1 MLASV
6 VPGMAALVTS
16 ELERLPGAHVTGT
29 GFDGRSD
36 LILLDVGRGGRE
48 GLWSLR
54 TIEDLLVETGRTDR
68 SSGDSAAGMAS
79 RLWRPESVQKALS
92 AWAADVRP
100 LSGVMTYRVIARVL
114 QERSFPRTE
123 LRNGLGQAI
132 ARDKPRWKVADP
144 AQLEVWASEYA
155 PGRLVAGLRLSDA
168 SLRPRAGQATER
180 PGSVRPTVAAMLV
193 SLAGEP
199 RDVLLDPCC
208 GGGTILGEALAAG
221 WPAAAGIDIDPEAVE
236 LARRNVPGAGVVP
249 GDARGIDLPDESVD
263 AVVSRLPS
271 GPQYEVQGEMRKWL
285 TGVLG
290 EIARVTA
297 VGGRVVLLVPTIPN
311 NAMPRELPVRRKE
324 PIRLLGTKTRL
335 WVCDRV

>member
-1 MLASV
+1 MFATV
-6 VPGMAALVTS
+6 VPGLAALVAS
-16 ELERLPGAHVTGT
+16 DLERLPGVHVTGT
-29 GFDGRSD
+29 GSDGQSDVVLFDVD
-36 LILLDVGRGGRE
+36 RGGRE

-54 TIEDLLVETGRTDR
+54 TIEDLFVETGRTER
-68 SSGDSAAGMAS
+68 SGGDSAAGIAG
-79 RLWRPESVQKALS
+79 RVWRPEGVQKALS

-100 LSGVMTYRVIARVL
+100 LAGAMTYRVIARVL
-114 QERSFPRTE
+114 QERSFARTE
-123 LRNGLGQAI
+123 LRNRLGQAI

-168 SLRPRAGQATER
+168 SVRPRGGRETQR
-180 PGSVRPTVAAMLV
+180 PGSLRPTVAAMLV
-193 SLAGEP
+193 GLAGEP

-208 GGGTILGEALAAG
+208 GAGTILGEALAAG

-236 LARRNVPGAGVVP
+236 LAQRNVPGAGVLP
-249 GDARGIDLPDESVD
+249 GDARSIDLPDESVD
-263 AVVSRLPS
+263 AVVSRLPF
-271 GPQYEVQGEMRKWL
+271 GPEYEVLGEMRKWL
-285 TGVLG
+285 TSVLG